1 MHRRVII
8 VFVGIVLPMV
18 SSFITYTFISMGNDE
33 LRVDDMGALLITIA
47 LIKLMLIST
56 QGVFPIDMN
65 SLFKRIWGREERSVE
80 NLGNSL
86 IVYNNDTLYQHPEVE
101 LMPCTRRFLCEMETA
116 AKTSDK
122 YMPKGPE
129 VSYDTNPDEE
139 VAPEEVD
146 PLTELHIEAIR
157 ALFRE
162 EEQTTDLSPRGQKA
176 LEVMEGLTGPVCEK
190 AYRLCP
196 GRYTPS
202 LLYRSIFDEMNLMVH
217 DYD

>member
-1 MHRRVII
+1 
-8 VFVGIVLPMV
+8 
-18 SSFITYTFISMGNDE
+18 MGNTALEVDE
-33 LRVDDMGALLITIA
+33 TGALLIILA

-65 SLFKRIWGREERSVE
+65 TFFKDLWSRQKRELEPHP
-80 NLGNSL
+80 NAIALYDNK
-86 IVYNNDTLYQHPEVE
+86 TLYQHPEVE
-101 LMPCTRRFLCEMETA
+101 LMPCTRRFLCEMENA

-122 YMPKGPE
+122 YLPRGPD

-146 PLTELHIEAIR
+146 PLSEMHIEAVR

-162 EEQTTDLSPRGQKA
+162 DDSPGDLSPRCQKA
-176 LEVMEGLTGPVCEK
+176 LSIVDGLTGPVCEK

-196 GRYTPS
+196 GRYTSS
-202 LLYRSIFDEMNLMVH
+202 LVYRTIFDEMNLVVH
-217 DYD
+217 DSD